1 MGVSG
6 IVKARDELPDVKVP
20 PPGPRSR
27 ALAARLEAVESPAF
41 EARRDARTKTSGAE
55 QAPIVYARGS
65 GSNVFDVD
73 GNRYVDLTAGF
84 GALVLGHGPNAAVD
98 AARRAMEDLPLAL
111 GDVYGSELKV
121 RACEAIAA
129 LFPEPGARVM
139 LGLSGADAVTCALKT
154 AALATKKMGVVA
166 FEGAYHG
173 LSYGPLAACGL
184 APSFREPFEA
194 QLGVKVTFAPYP
206 SKDDPRGASAAL
218 DEALAHVRAAL
229 KTGENGAVLVEPMLG
244 RGGCVVPPAAFLPAL
259 RSLTDEAG
267 ALLVL
272 DEVWTGIGRSGAML
286 ASEHAGVVADVI
298 CLGKGLGGGIPIS
311 ACVGRAR
318 AMDAWGAHGGST
330 IHTGTHFG
338 SPPACAAALAT
349 LEAVR
354 GGLATRAA
362 ELGAKWIEELAA
374 AGAAGERPVGWTVS
388 GRGLMVGV
396 RFEDAKRALATAR
409 ALLQRGYIVLTGGIR
424 GDCLTLSPPLTIA
437 QELLSA
443 FVAALADCAASVPEL

>member
-1 MGVSG
+1 MAGE
-6 IVKARDELPDVKVP
+6 RELPDVKVP

-27 ALAARLEAVESPAF
+27 ELAARLEAVESPAF

-84 GALVLGHGPNAAVD
+84 GALVLGHGPNAAID
-98 AARRAMEDLPLAL
+98 AASAAMKDLPLAL
-111 GDVYGSELKV
+111 GDVYASELKV

-154 AALATKKMGVVA
+154 AALATKRMGVVA

-184 APSFREPFEA
+184 APSFREPFA
-194 QLGVKVTFAPYP
+194 GQLGVKVTFAPYP
-206 SKDDPRGASAAL
+206 SMSDPRGASTAL
-218 DEALAHVRAAL
+218 DETLSAVRAAL
-229 KTGENGAVLVEPMLG
+229 KTGDVGAVLVEPLLG
-244 RGGCVVPPAAFLPAL
+244 RGGCVVPPAALLPAL
-259 RSLTDEAG
+259 RSLADEAD
-267 ALLVL
+267 ALLVF

-286 ASEHAGVVADVI
+286 ASEEAGVIADVM

-318 AMDAWGAHGGST
+318 AMEAWGAHGGGA

-349 LEAVR
+349 LDAVR
-354 GGLATRAA
+354 GGLAQRAA
-362 ELGAKWIEELAA
+362 EVGAKWSEELGA
-374 AGAAGERPVGWTVS
+374 AGAASKVPWTVS
-388 GRGLMVGV
+388 GRGLMVGL
-396 RFEDAKRALATAR
+396 RFADAKTALAIAR
-409 ALLQRGYIVLTGGIR
+409 ALLQRGYVVLTGGMR
-424 GDCLTLSPPLTIA
+424 GDVLTLSPPLTIA
-437 QELLSA
+437 PELLSA
-443 FVAALADCAASVPEL
+443 FVGALSDCALAGRE